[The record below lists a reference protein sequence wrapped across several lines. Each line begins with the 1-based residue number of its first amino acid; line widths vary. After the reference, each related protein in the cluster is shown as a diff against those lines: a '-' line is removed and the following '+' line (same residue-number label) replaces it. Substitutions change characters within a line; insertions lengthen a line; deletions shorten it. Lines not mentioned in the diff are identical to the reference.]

1 MNLISFRDFPKVL
14 SCLDS
19 QFKQLHYNKICF
31 TSEEITTLQAFY
43 ILIPFNR
50 FLAFILPF
58 FNILYGSSE
67 RT

>member
-31 TSEEITTLQAFY
+31 TSEEITTLQAF
-43 ILIPFNR
+43 
-50 FLAFILPF
+50 
-58 FNILYGSSE
+58 LYLDSFQ
-67 RT
+67 